1 MFRQERASQKSLGKT
16 KTRLPVYYTAE
27 KANHVSS
34 SSSRRSD
41 MKGGRT
47 PSAPATSAAARQNK
61 QHAHHQK
68 AHVKNV
74 AFAIPESFAAVKGV
88 DPNAAVK
95 GVDPNAAIKSVDSKN
110 KKRRIPPPHPTRK
123 KTTQL
128 IPTGATLVVPGFS
141 SSLSTSPLKKS
152 LPTTQAP
159 PPDDDH
165 HTLASVSLESSNLV
179 KVEVPIASSILTA
192 NETQTDLYLVG
203 KKLPTKFEFPASN
216 GTELLLWTEPG
227 SQVES
232 SSVQSASSCK
242 SLGDER
248 HSQVCSSSAVGSDG
262 DHQKQLPGDGG
273 LSLLSTSKRK
283 FTMAIEFCLLLALGG
298 ILAIGMIPYFESAMR
313 SYLANTCS
321 CLDHHSTQN
330 LLLDGSFSEQQQQ
343 QQGGGGLRGGGGG
356 LFHWSKCPLLA
367 NLSLGFPSKN
377 NK

>member
-1 MFRQERASQKSLGKT
+1 
-16 KTRLPVYYTAE
+16 
-27 KANHVSS
+27 
-34 SSSRRSD
+34 

-61 QHAHHQK
+61 QHAHHHQA

-74 AFAIPESFAAVKGV
+74 AFAIPDSFAAVKGV
-88 DPNAAVK
+88 DPNAAVKSVDSNAAVK

-110 KKRRIPPPHPTRK
+110 KKRRIPPPPPTRK
-123 KTTQL
+123 KATQL

-141 SSLSTSPLKKS
+141 SSLSTLPLKKS

-165 HTLASVSLESSNLV
+165 LTPASVSLESSNLV

-216 GTELLLWTEPG
+216 GTDLLLWTEPG

-248 HSQVCSSSAVGSDG
+248 HSQLCSSSAVGSDG
-262 DHQKQLPGDGG
+262 DQQKQLPEDGG
-273 LSLLSTSKRK
+273 LILLSTSKRK

-321 CLDHHSTQN
+321 CLDHHSPQN
-330 LLLDGSFSEQQQQ
+330 QLLDGPFSEQQQ

>member
-1 MFRQERASQKSLGKT
+1 
-16 KTRLPVYYTAE
+16 
-27 KANHVSS
+27 
-34 SSSRRSD
+34 
-41 MKGGRT
+41 MKGGHT

-61 QHAHHQK
+61 QHAHHQA

-88 DPNAAVK
+88 DPNAAVKSVDSNAAVK

-110 KKRRIPPPHPTRK
+110 KKRRIPPPPPTRK

-128 IPTGATLVVPGFS
+128 IPTGTTLVVPGFS
-141 SSLSTSPLKKS
+141 SSLSTLPLKKS
-152 LPTTQAP
+152 LPTTQASP
-159 PPDDDH
+159 CDDDH

-216 GTELLLWTEPG
+216 GTELPLWTEPG

-248 HSQVCSSSAVGSDG
+248 HSQLRSSSSAVGSDG
-262 DHQKQLPGDGG
+262 DHQKQLAGDGG
-273 LSLLSTSKRK
+273 LILLSTSKRK
-283 FTMAIEFCLLLALGG
+283 LTMAIEFCLLLALGG

-321 CLDHHSTQN
+321 CLDHHSPQN